1 MSSLQ
6 KIQEYEKLLKE
17 LGYPKYTKVLA
28 TILYYLKV
36 DDDVDLKALLES
48 VKDEIDFNL
57 TKSEVGKQFT
67 KLVRERTTNNYVEH
81 KVKGLSERDYLLMEK
96 EQLESLVSQLEEE
109 LENNDDQEL
118 KQKLKEY
125 RRELEKIETKLK
137 AIEQKEEIKMIKKE
151 LRRKAKERKEIK
163 RETKVP
169 STTSTTID
177 TSRIERELYDIRK
190 QIDKLFYEIS
200 KLERDRERHITTTR
214 DKEILDEIRS
224 IKREFF
230 NIYRT
235 ISLLDEKIER
245 IKLERE
251 KREIKKKRKW
261 NIKGILKKIGIALGL
276 VLLSPL
282 IFTAIVIFIMILPF
296 IVPLLVPTLVVILF
310 KKLQEGENK

>member
-17 LGYPKYTKVLA
+17 LGYPKYTRTLA

-36 DDDVDLKALLES
+36 DDDVDLKSLLES
-48 VKDEIDFNL
+48 VKDEIDFSL
-57 TKSEVGKQFT
+57 TKSEIGKQFT
-67 KLVRERTTNNYVEH
+67 KLVRERTTNNYIEH
-81 KVKGLSERDYLLMEK
+81 KVSGLSEKDYLLMEK
-96 EQLESLVSQLEEE
+96 EQLESLIESLERE
-109 LENNDDQEL
+109 LENNDDEEL
-118 KQKLKEY
+118 RNKLKEY
-125 RRELEKIETKLK
+125 TRELEKIKTKLRE
-137 AIEQKEEIKMIKKE
+137 IEKKEEIKIIKKE
-151 LRRKAKERKEIK
+151 LKRKAKERKEI
-163 RETKVP
+163 RVP
-169 STTSTTID
+169 GTSTSTTSTTID

-190 QIDKLFYEIS
+190 QIDKLFYELS
-200 KLERDRERHITTTR
+200 KLERDKEKTTVSVR

-261 NIKGILKKIGIALGL
+261 NIKGILKKIGIAIGI

-296 IVPLLVPTLVVILF
+296 IVPLLIPTLLLILF